1 MEVIVL
7 AEHKTAACFLILWKL
22 TWPETLR
29 RKIKFFGE
37 CQFHSITSYCTC
49 VARTINELF
58 NIPPHT
64 CTPTPLEFSFSFWML
79 LKVLVFQLHLILIK
93 LREKIKPREGE
104 RNRVASVISSDP
116 FLTLSCQASL
126 GIDTSDEDM
135 KWWVCVEAGQAPS
148 ESPRFSLG

>member
-1 MEVIVL
+1 M
-7 AEHKTAACFLILWKL
+7 
-22 TWPETLR
+22 
-29 RKIKFFGE
+29 
-37 CQFHSITSYCTC
+37 
-49 VARTINELF
+49 ARTCGNEFF
-58 NIPPHT
+58 NIPPCS
-64 CTPTPLEFSFSFWML
+64 CTPTPSEFSFIYRTL

-93 LREKIKPREGE
+93 LREKIKESERE

-116 FLTLSCQASL
+116 FLTLFCQASL